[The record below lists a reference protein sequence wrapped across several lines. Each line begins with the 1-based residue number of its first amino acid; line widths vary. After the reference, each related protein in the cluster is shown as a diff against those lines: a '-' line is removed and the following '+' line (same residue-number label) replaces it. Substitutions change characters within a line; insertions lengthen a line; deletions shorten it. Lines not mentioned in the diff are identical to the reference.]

1 LQSERLN
8 FLADKISSLSI
19 DAFDVRLDPFKEN
32 LQNIRPHLGQIK
44 TAQAI
49 RANLEGSEI
58 SKQNKTQVQDPYSFR
73 CIPQVHGATKDT
85 LNYVSSVFETEI
97 NSVTDNPTI
106 FIEEDEIISG
116 GNFHGQPLA
125 LALDF
130 LCIAMAELANISE
143 RRIFLL
149 ISGQRALPPFLT
161 PSPGLNSGLMITQ
174 YSAASIVSQNK
185 QLCSPASVDS
195 IVSSNGQE
203 DHVSMGANAA
213 TKCFTVINN
222 IEKVLAIELLNAAQA
237 IEFRRPLK
245 SSPVIENL
253 LLQYRKQVSFIN
265 KDEILYEL
273 IQASQRFIKTQLND

>member
-1 LQSERLN
+1 MHSERLN
-8 FLADKISSLSI
+8 FWSDKIASLSI

-58 SKQNKTQVQDPYSFR
+58 SKQYKTQVQDPYSFR

-85 LNYVSSVFETEI
+85 LNYVSSVFEIEI

-143 RRIFLL
+143 RRIYLL
-149 ISGQRALPPFLT
+149 ISGQRELPPFLT

-222 IEKVLAIELLNAAQA
+222 VEKVLAIELLNAAQA

-253 LLQYRKQVSFIN
+253 LLQYRKHVSFIN

>member
-1 LQSERLN
+1 M
-8 FLADKISSLSI
+8 
-19 DAFDVRLDPFKEN
+19 
-32 LQNIRPHLGQIK
+32 QNIRPHLGQIK

-58 SKQNKTQVQDPYSFR
+58 SKQYKTQVQDPYSFR

-149 ISGQRALPPFLT
+149 ISGQRELPPFLT

-222 IEKVLAIELLNAAQA
+222 VEKVLAIELLNAAQA

-253 LLQYRKQVSFIN
+253 LLQYRKHVSFIN